1 MVGNSFE
8 SVGYNCETAW
18 LANQFT
24 AESNN
29 PLKAFGLYTF
39 GSSSYLV
46 NVTVNGISKL
56 VQEGALIGAGYHT
69 VKLNSMVDLSKGDIF
84 KIIVKL
90 TTPGSLF
97 PIAIES
103 KRSDYSDKV
112 SAQANQS
119 FISPNGVNWI
129 DTSKNTAVI
138 KLYENLMRINL
149 VETNVCLKAYTDFAD
164 DLALDL
170 KSNAS
175 YYIEEDLIEFNLTIS
190 NNGDFS
196 KEVNVS
202 SIFDDSIDVIYSYVT
217 KGFFDETSKIW
228 TMDSLDNGETQTL
241 NLILRF
247 NEDKS
252 SMNLSFIANS
262 LTYSFNK
269 NMMASSVVNYVSFTE
284 FLKIADVTTNFKSNK
299 IVSIGLLDAYKK
311 LIPNRNISISLKSS
325 NNNYSMN
332 PITLNTNDAYAK
344 FTLNLLPGKC
354 VFMALFDGEDGRYDP
369 SNTTFTVTVVKNS
382 TQVIANNLTTYSVVV
397 SVDGK
402 SGKNLTMTLK
412 DKNGKALA
420 GKKVTFTVKNTTY
433 TRTTDK
439 SGVARLQIN
448 IAAAGTYTFKISFA
462 GDANYTGS
470 SKTVKVIVKKQSLRL
485 TAPNRTYRVGNKNKY
500 LTATLKNSKGKAIK
514 NKKITFTINGK
525 RYVATTNS
533 KGLAK
538 VKVSLSSKK
547 TYKFTAK
554 FAGDKSY
561 NAISRTA
568 KVVVKR

>member
-1 MVGNSFE
+1 M
-8 SVGYNCETAW
+8 
-18 LANQFT
+18 
-24 AESNN
+24 
-29 PLKAFGLYTF
+29 
-39 GSSSYLV
+39 V

-97 PIAIES
+97 PIAIEF

-202 SIFDDSIDVIYSYVT
+202 SIFDDSIDVVYSYVT

-412 DKNGKALA
+412 DKNGKAFA

-538 VKVSLSSKK
+538 VKVRLSSKK